1 MSETVPAYDL
11 DYFQYQAPTR
21 PTELRPLSEQIDS
34 AIWQSRKGL
43 IGKEGRAD
51 SAYEMAFDARVY
63 QAIWPFLRFSDSFEY
78 QSALQK
84 LDSYTHDQLTA
95 HIGERLFVLRSN
107 FEYEIKD
114 GKFWFGNRPFVE
126 WISDGQKHRE
136 QMGSRDVEREK
147 AEVLSASKIEEVL
160 ADPSTSVGT
169 KMVHI
174 SPPGGSYLK
183 HFIDINEVVERDGK
197 RFLKATRFS
206 SGLDLSDYPEK
217 IRQLNSTHPAYLKLD
232 DLTFISNPVPVT
244 SETMQT
250 IEDIH
255 RLFHKDHEYMDP
267 EDFQEVV
274 ALTRGARQAYIDQL
288 RFDPYDYEELSKRF
302 KTIFNRAD
310 EIKENI
316 DRRKRG
322 EEYEIYW
329 DDDISQDEID
339 RLGSQEIREVKTA
352 CGNSGGPEDLKE
364 VLMRDENGSI
374 FFDCPKC
381 HQKNIRP
388 FNKLLANCQFCGTD
402 KVACKDDKKAA

>member
-1 MSETVPAYDL
+1 MNEVVQTYSFNPSE
-11 DYFQYQAPTR
+11 FQVSAPSI
-21 PTELRPLSEQIDS
+21 ELRPLSERIES
-34 AIWQSRKGL
+34 AIWQARKDL
-43 IGKEGRAD
+43 IGREGRAD
-51 SAYEMAFDARVY
+51 SAYEMMFDARVY
-63 QAIWPFLRFSDSFEY
+63 QAMRPFLRFSDSFEY

-114 GKFWFGNRPFVE
+114 GKLWFGNRPFVE

-136 QMGSRDVEREK
+136 RMGSRDVEREK

-160 ADPSTSVGT
+160 ADSNVPVGT

-174 SPPGGSYLK
+174 SPPGGIYLK

-217 IRQLNSTHPAYLKLD
+217 IKQLNSTHPAYLKLD
-232 DLTFISNPVPVT
+232 DLTFISNPVLVT

-255 RLFHKDHEYMDP
+255 RLFHKDHEYMGSS
-267 EDFQEVV
+267 DFQEVV

-322 EEYEIYW
+322 ESYEIYW

-339 RLGSQEIREVKTA
+339 RLGSQEMREVKTA
-352 CGNSGGPEDLKE
+352 CGTSGGPEDLKE

-374 FFDCPKC
+374 FFDCPRC

-388 FNKLLANCQFCGTD
+388 FNGFLANCQFCGTD